1 MTATTGSVDPSAPR
15 QPESPTPRG
24 KFGRG
29 AVFLAALTLIAGLVV
44 GGLFGPGGVG
54 GIFGTE
60 KESLNTQVVRSLSL
74 DEQVVLM
81 SLGIQGIA
89 TESIESTILG
99 VRVPGSGRTQYL
111 QYAFDAKLG
120 IEGDEVSITQ
130 TGDKAFTVTIPDF
143 IFIGHNNEEFKIAV
157 EDNGVLSFVTPEVD
171 TVALIQRVLSDDAR
185 DEHVE
190 SNREVLEQQAT
201 NFYTGIIKGIDHEID
216 VDVKFRKNRG

>member
-1 MTATTGSVDPSAPR
+1 MYRNTCFA
-15 QPESPTPRG
+15 
-24 KFGRG
+24 
-29 AVFLAALTLIAGLVV
+29 FLIRCLV
-44 GGLFGPGGVG
+44 
-54 GIFGTE
+54 
-60 KESLNTQVVRSLSL
+60 
-74 DEQVVLM
+74 
-81 SLGIQGIA
+81 A
-89 TESIESTILG
+89 
-99 VRVPGSGRTQYL
+99 
-111 QYAFDAKLG
+111 
-120 IEGDEVSITQ
+120 
-130 TGDKAFTVTIPDF
+130 TGDKAFIVTIPDF